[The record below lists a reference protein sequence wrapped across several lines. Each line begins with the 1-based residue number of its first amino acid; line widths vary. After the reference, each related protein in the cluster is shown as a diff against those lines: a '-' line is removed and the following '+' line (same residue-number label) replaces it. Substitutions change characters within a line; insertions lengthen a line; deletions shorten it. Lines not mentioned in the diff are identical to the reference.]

1 MHPGRYVSYTC
12 VGDVVD
18 SANKMEELNKEFGTY
33 IAVTRSVYV
42 KVRVR
47 ARGRAE
53 RRPLTH
59 RCPTHLETTRQAHTQ
74 FMFRPL
80 DKIKS
85 KRRQKEP
92 EPIYELI
99 GARER
104 CVKTL
109 RASFVVCRRR

>member
-1 MHPGRYVSYTC
+1 MHPGRCVSYTC

-99 GARER
+99 VAR
-104 CVKTL
+104 
-109 RASFVVCRRR
+109 